1 MDRSIK
7 PDTTAATESI
17 WSRLPGDAVTE
28 IGGHVL
34 ATGNVDYYVDLRA
47 AFRRA
52 RAAMDDPKEDPTDP
66 RFLLLQWIMLDEEGG
81 QTNTLGHLFLNTDSG
96 RFLRILLPGLTD
108 YYFIIS
114 TGGLLVLATRE
125 PPHMVRVVNP
135 FTPSC
140 IKFRAPIPD
149 FLLHTTAHLRL
160 AGTTPTLVLE
170 HPSDDMA
177 YSAKQDDE
185 HFTEV
190 EYTPLDKAHDIWG
203 ITDGTV
209 DDLLTIH
216 IKDRSWEKYH
226 CYYFLQSAGEMLL
239 VLGRKEPGRGMDVF
253 KVNFQRKVIEPTRSI
268 GSRALF
274 LGHRCVSVDADK
286 IPSIDSNCVFYRSRD
301 QYGRDGIYMYDLTTE
316 NEELITSDVTQILLG
331 ITSKPLAPY
340 MIQLLV
346 NYCTNT
352 PWSQLENER
361 RYENLQ
367 EAHME
372 E

>member
-1 MDRSIK
+1 MDRTIK
-7 PDTTAATESI
+7 PGTTAATESI
-17 WSRLPGDAVTE
+17 WSMLPGGAVME

-34 ATGNVDYYVDLRA
+34 GTGDVDYYVNMRA
-47 AFRRA
+47 AFPCCH
-52 RAAMDDPKEDPTDP
+52 AAMDDPKEHPTDP
-66 RFLLLQWIMLDEEGG
+66 RFLLRQWIMLEEESPGDG
-81 QTNTLGHLFLNTDSG
+81 RLFLNTDTG
-96 RFLRILLPGLTD
+96 RFLRVELPGLTG

-140 IKFRAPIPD
+140 IKFKAPIPD
-149 FLLHTTAHLRL
+149 FLLHTTACLRL
-160 AGTTPTLVLE
+160 AGTTPTLVLQ
-170 HPSDDMA
+170 HPSGGDMA
-177 YSAKQDDE
+177 YSATPDNE
-185 HFTEV
+185 HFVEV
-190 EYTPLDKAHDIWG
+190 KYDLLDKAHDIWG
-203 ITDGTV
+203 ITDGMV
-209 DDLLTIH
+209 DDLVTRH

-239 VLGRKEPGRGMDVF
+239 VLGRKDPGHGMDVF
-253 KVNFQRKVIEPTRSI
+253 KVNFQQKVIEPTRNI

-274 LGHRCVSVDADK
+274 LGDRCVSVDAAK
-286 IPSIDSNCVFYRSRD
+286 IPFVHSNCVFYRDRG
-301 QYGRDGIYMYDLTTE
+301 QHGRDGIYKYDLTTE
-316 NEELITSDVTQILLG
+316 KEEQITSDVTEILLG
-331 ITSKPLAPY
+331 ITAKPLAPS

-361 RYENLQ
+361 CYGQFQ
-367 EAHME
+367 EEHME